1 MGKADVL
8 FEFARKLGVAGL
20 EDLPAPVQQLVAS
33 GRYNEAAEE
42 MARLTST
49 QMTATGGAGGIPPK
63 GPAVGLS
70 FPEAGGE
77 IGPVRRPSV
86 RVLGAGNHRPSG
98 KKDAPTYRPEPRKKG
113 APTYRPDPMGDAIRE
128 ILNQKQR
135 NAAWAAGAGL
145 AGAGLLYERFY
156 RGSEGD
162 PAPPEEPSDE
172 MTPEEYRQQ
181 LLRQVELSR
190 RFPRSK

>member
-98 KKDAPTYRPEPRKKG
+98 KKDAPTYRPEP
-113 APTYRPDPMGDAIRE
+113 MGDAIRE

-162 PAPPEEPSDE
+162 PAPPEGPASDKPWE
-172 MTPEEYRQQ
+172 LMTPEEYLQH
-181 LLRQVELSR
+181 L
-190 RFPRSK
+190 RSKGFK